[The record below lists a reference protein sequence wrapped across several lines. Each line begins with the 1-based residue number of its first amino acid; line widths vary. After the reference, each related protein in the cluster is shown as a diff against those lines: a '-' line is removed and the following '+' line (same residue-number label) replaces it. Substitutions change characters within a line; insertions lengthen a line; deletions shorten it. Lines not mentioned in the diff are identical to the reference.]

1 MSDSREK
8 ISIDCSGPMTFADVE
23 TARECFRD
31 AMNSGAGIE
40 VDCSGTAEVSICLIQ
55 LILAS
60 HRSAMRR
67 GIGFRVGQP
76 VSAPLRDALERGGFI
91 GTAGSRREGEE
102 FWIGEP

>member
-1 MSDSREK
+1 MSEDRGI
-8 ISIDCSGPMTFADVE
+8 ISIDCSGQMTFADTE
-23 TARECFRD
+23 TVRERFRD

-40 VDCSGTAEVSICLIQ
+40 VDCSATAEVSICFIQ

-60 HRSAMRR
+60 RKSALRR

-76 VSAPLRDALERGGFI
+76 VSAPLRDALARGGFI

-102 FWIGEP
+102 FWIGES